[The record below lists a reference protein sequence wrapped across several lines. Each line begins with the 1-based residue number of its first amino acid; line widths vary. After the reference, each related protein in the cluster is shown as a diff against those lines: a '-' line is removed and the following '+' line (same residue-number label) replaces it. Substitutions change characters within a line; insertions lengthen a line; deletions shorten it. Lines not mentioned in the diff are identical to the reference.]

1 MSEVGFVFRPGQGK
15 ASPPRADCIAL
26 LAGRQWGVVSRRQ
39 LLASGLGSGAVEH
52 ALATGRLRRLH
63 RGVYVV
69 GGGALCL
76 EARWMA
82 AVLACGR
89 SAALSHRDAA
99 ALSEL
104 LRPPRR
110 KLIDVTTPH
119 GSRTRRPG
127 IDLHRTRHL
136 PASSV
141 TLVRGIATTTVSR
154 TLLDLAE
161 VTPAHHLRRAVDE
174 ADRRGRL
181 DRRELERLITRANG
195 RHGLAGLRAI
205 LDRSGPPSLTRSHL
219 EERFLSLVDAVGLPP
234 HWSTPRSMAWK
245 STSRGPTV
253 AWSSRST
260 ATSSTVPGAGSR
272 PTAPATAA
280 SRSPGTGSSGSPKR
294 HSSTSPT
301 PWRRISAFCSR
312 SSAPPAGVRCAGSR
326 WCPRRCWSRRTR
338 RSGCWGRRRARA

>member
-1 MSEVGFVFRPGQGK
+1 MSEVGFVSLPGQGK
-15 ASPPRADCIAL
+15 PSPPRGDRIAL
-26 LAGRQWGVVSRRQ
+26 LAGRQWGVVSRPQ

-82 AVLACGR
+82 AVLACGP

-110 KLIDVTTPH
+110 KLIDVTTAH
-119 GSRTRRPG
+119 GSRARRPG

-141 TLVRGIATTTVSR
+141 TVVRGIATTTVDR

-161 VTPAHHLRRAVDE
+161 VAPARHLRRAVDE

-181 DRRELERLITRANG
+181 DRRELARLITRANG

-205 LDRSGPPSLTRSHL
+205 LDRSGPPALTRSDL
-219 EERFLSLVDAVGLPP
+219 EERFLSLVGAVGLPP
-234 HWSTPRSMAWK
+234 PLVNSKLHGLEVDFAW
-245 STSRGPTV
+245 PD
-253 AWSSRST
+253 
-260 ATSSTVPGAGSR
+260 
-272 PTAPATAA
+272 
-280 SRSPGTGSSGSPKR
+280 
-294 HSSTSPT
+294 
-301 PWRRISAFCSR
+301 RRLVIEVDSYEFH
-312 SSAPPAGVRCAGSR
+312 
-326 WCPRRCWSRRTR
+326 RTR
-338 RSGCWGRRRARA
+338 RRFETDRARDRRLTVAGHRVVRITEEALEHEPHAVEADLRLLL